1 MSNHENHEADDSPAA
16 VARALRQEMEPFLQ
30 RVKQV
35 TLEVIDEVG
44 KRHGDS
50 LLIQLRQI
58 VVDTVG
64 VMLKAEATTLLDRL
78 KPALIEGSDAV
89 RQNTE
94 GLLADLKKFVSKT
107 IAETF
112 HQHVPEYSRWAGQ
125 RIIDYVLAGTLFG
138 LAAIMLCIGAIFG
151 LQQLGLPPF
160 ATYLTGGIGALTAGW
175 LFLKFRSRKWM
186 P

>member
-1 MSNHENHEADDSPAA
+1 MSNHDADDSPGAISQ
-16 VARALRQEMEPFLQ
+16 ALRQEMEPFLQ

-44 KRHGDS
+44 RRHGDT
-50 LLIQLRQI
+50 LLVQLRQI
-58 VVDTVG
+58 VVETVG

-78 KPALIEGSDAV
+78 KPAMIEGSDAV

-94 GLLADLKKFVSKT
+94 GLLADLKSFITQTV
-107 IAETF
+107 AETF
-112 HQHVPEYSRWAGQ
+112 RVHVPEYSCWAGQ

-138 LAAIMLCIGAIFG
+138 LAAILLCIGGIYG
-151 LQQLGLPPF
+151 LQHLGLPPF
-160 ATYLTGGIGALTAGW
+160 ATYLTGGLSALSAGW
-175 LFLKFRSRKWM
+175 LFLKFRSRKWK